1 MVEVGHAEKSVWS
14 NLMSRM
20 SDQWRNSSI
29 YPRDSGNDIWG
40 LGMGISA
47 VIISWNLKGKC
58 RAEKR
63 PMVNSFAGSW
73 PKLCDLRLISF
84 KEASIELENQVG
96 TQGNA
101 HGNPRFL

>member
-1 MVEVGHAEKSVWS
+1 MVEVGRAEKSVWS
-14 NLMSRM
+14 NSTSRM

-40 LGMGISA
+40 PGMGISA
-47 VIISWNLKGKC
+47 VIVSWDSKGKC
-58 RAEKR
+58 RTEKG

-73 PKLCDLRLISF
+73 PKLCDLHSISF
-84 KEASIELENQVG
+84 KEASIEPENQVG
-96 TQGNA
+96 TQDHA